1 MPNFVMAIHE
11 DLPGEGIGKF
21 LGAAALVTL
30 AYLGIRAAKSYYDSK
45 RDNKREIQHEGGRP
59 WTIFSVSWTT
69 SVKGP
74 QA

>member
-21 LGAAALVTL
+21 LGA
-30 AYLGIRAAKSYYDSK
+30 LGV
-45 RDNKREIQHEGGRP
+45 P
-59 WTIFSVSWTT
+59 WHSCRQELLRQ
-69 SVKGP
+69 